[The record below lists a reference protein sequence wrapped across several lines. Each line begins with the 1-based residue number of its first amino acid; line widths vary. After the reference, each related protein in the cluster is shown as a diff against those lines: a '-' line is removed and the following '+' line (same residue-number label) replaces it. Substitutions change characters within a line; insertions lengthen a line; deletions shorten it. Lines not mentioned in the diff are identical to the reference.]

1 MPTTLPVA
9 VPYADT
15 EKQEQLAPLYNV
27 ILFDDDEHSYA
38 YVVEMMMV
46 LFAMTAREGFDVAY
60 EVDNIGQAKV
70 MTCPHEEALE
80 ACRKITSYG
89 ADHRMA
95 NSKGSMS
102 ATIEPADEG

>member
-1 MPTTLPVA
+1 MPATLPVA
-9 VPYADT
+9 VPREDT
-15 EKQEQLAPLYNV
+15 QKDEELAPLYNV
-27 ILFDDDEHSYA
+27 VLFDDDHHSYA

-70 MTCPHEEALE
+70 LTAPHEEAVE

-89 ADHRMA
+89 PDHRMA
-95 NSKGSMS
+95 NSAGSMS
-102 ATIEPADEG
+102 ATIEPADE